1 MLITKDKAH
10 MNEQVL
16 IVEDEQDVAELLRY
30 NLEKEKYRTIV
41 ALSGE
46 EAIEAVRRQMPDFV
60 LLDIMLPG
68 LDGWEVCRIVR
79 ESANGKSVPII
90 ILTALSSEEARIQGL
105 TLGAD
110 DYVSKPFSIRELL
123 LKIRKLIDRQQTLK
137 MIMSKA
143 QERDTSL
150 RYLIHELK
158 NSMNVIGGFSALA
171 LRKEE
176 SRDYLRTINA
186 AAIHAESLLDNASL
200 LSRIENQQG
209 LLPVGPVD
217 IGAMVEEAAAVFH
230 DTAKNRQIEIIVEN
244 TKTSLVMGNSTA
256 VKQVLLNLLSNAVK
270 YNRHGGKVWVTMEE
284 MNDGTDISIADEGF
298 GMPSDTVAKIFDKF
312 YRADGTESIKGAGL
326 GLYIV
331 KLLIEAMGG
340 KVDVKSKQGV
350 GSTFTVSFRN
360 PSSGLEYPEKKEEKV
375 AHSEP
380 LGNNHMNAAGL

>member
-1 MLITKDKAH
+1 MHVTKDRAR

-16 IVEDEQDVAELLRY
+16 IVEDEPDVAELLRY
-30 NLEKEKYRTIV
+30 NLEKEKYRTMV
-41 ALSGE
+41 AHSGE

-79 ESANGKSVPII
+79 ESANGESVPII
-90 ILTALSSEEARIQGL
+90 MLTALSSEEARIQGL

-110 DYVSKPFSIRELL
+110 DYVPKPFSIRELL
-123 LKIRKLIDRQQTLK
+123 LKIRRLIDRQRTLK
-137 MIMSKA
+137 MIMEKA

-150 RYLIHELK
+150 RYMIHELK

-176 SRDYLRTINA
+176 ARDCLRTINA
-186 AAIHAESLLDNASL
+186 AVIHAESLLENASL

-209 LLPVGPVD
+209 SLPVGPVD
-217 IGAMVEEAAAVFH
+217 IGAMVEEVAAVFH
-230 DTAKNRQIEIIVEN
+230 DAAKNRQIEIIVEN
-244 TKTSLVMGNSTA
+244 GKSSLVMGNSTA
-256 VKQVLLNLLSNAVK
+256 AKQVLMNLLSNAVK
-270 YNRHGGKVWVTMEE
+270 YNRLGGKVWVTVEQ
-284 MNDGTDISIADEGF
+284 MNDGTDISITDEGF
-298 GMPSDTVAKIFDKF
+298 GMASDTVAKIFDKF

-340 KVDVKSKQGV
+340 KIDVKSKQGV

-360 PSSGLEYPEKKEEKV
+360 PSSGLENPDKKEEKV
-375 AHSEP
+375 AHAEP
-380 LGNNHMNAAGL
+380 LGKA

>member
-1 MLITKDKAH
+1 MHVTKDRAR

-16 IVEDEQDVAELLRY
+16 IVEDEPDVAELLRY
-30 NLEKEKYRTIV
+30 NLEKEKYRTMV
-41 ALSGE
+41 AHSGE

-90 ILTALSSEEARIQGL
+90 MLTALSTEEARIQGL

-110 DYVSKPFSIRELL
+110 DYVTKPFSIRELL
-123 LKIRKLIDRQQTLK
+123 LKIRRLIDRQRTLK
-137 MIMSKA
+137 MIMDKA

-150 RYLIHELK
+150 RYMIHELK

-176 SRDYLRTINA
+176 ARDCLRTINA
-186 AAIHAESLLDNASL
+186 AVIHAESLLENASL

-209 LLPVGPVD
+209 SLPVGPVD
-217 IGAMVEEAAAVFH
+217 IGAMVEEVAAVFH
-230 DTAKNRQIEIIVEN
+230 DAAKNRQIEIIVEN
-244 TKTSLVMGNSTA
+244 GKSSLVMGNSTA
-256 VKQVLLNLLSNAVK
+256 AKQVLMNLLSNAVK
-270 YNRHGGKVWVTMEE
+270 YNRLGGKVWVTVEQ
-284 MNDGTDISIADEGF
+284 MNDGTDISITDEGF
-298 GMPSDTVAKIFDKF
+298 GMASDTVAKIFDKF

-340 KVDVKSKQGV
+340 KIDVKSKQGV

-360 PSSGLEYPEKKEEKV
+360 PSSGLENPDKKEEKV
-375 AHSEP
+375 AHAEP
-380 LGNNHMNAAGL
+380 LGKT